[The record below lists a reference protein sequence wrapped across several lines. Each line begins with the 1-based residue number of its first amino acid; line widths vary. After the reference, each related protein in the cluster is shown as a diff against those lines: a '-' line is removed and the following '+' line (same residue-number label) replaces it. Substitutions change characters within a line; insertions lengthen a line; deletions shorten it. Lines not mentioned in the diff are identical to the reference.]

1 MTHKNFLATVDL
13 GSNSFRLLI
22 AKVTDNDTIHPIDQ
36 IKETVRLAAGL
47 DHNHILT
54 TESQEIALLAL
65 SKFKERLSG
74 FNKNQVRVVATST
87 LRVAKNSAEFIAKA
101 NNVLG
106 FNIEVISGTEEARL
120 IYIGAMHSIAY
131 SQEKRLIIDIGGGS
145 TEFIIGSGYDPQ
157 IMESVTIGCVSFS
170 NRFFVNGE
178 LSDNNFNNAILA
190 ARSKIQAMEHLFAKH
205 DWIEAIGTSGTAKS
219 LYELCISHGYADKI
233 TLEGLYKLKKQFIKY
248 KNTSK
253 LDISGL
259 KEDRRPV
266 IVGGAAILIAIM
278 EELHISEMTIA
289 DGALR
294 EGVMYDLLGRKS
306 ENDLRT
312 STVLTLK
319 DFYSIDLTQAQNVSV
334 ATLQMYINLMGQ
346 TKADSEFLKLLQ
358 WASELYEVG
367 LCISHNDYHKHG
379 SYILDNSDL
388 AGFSKPEQSILA
400 DLVRT
405 HRGNLLK
412 ALESL
417 QSRRKIKL
425 KFLYMVLA
433 FRLSVIFNRNRQGF
447 NSSIITIIS
456 NSKSSFYISI
466 NSEWLKTNTLTL
478 YSLNEEIEQWNKC
491 GITINLI
498 PQ

>member
-278 EELHISEMTIA
+278 V
-289 DGALR
+289 GASLFSLV
-294 EGVMYDLLGRKS
+294 GICLNFTKLSKTWD
-306 ENDLRT
+306 
-312 STVLTLK
+312 
-319 DFYSIDLTQAQNVSV
+319 
-334 ATLQMYINLMGQ
+334 NL
-346 TKADSEFLKLLQ
+346 LKLL
-358 WASELYEVG
+358 
-367 LCISHNDYHKHG
+367 
-379 SYILDNSDL
+379 
-388 AGFSKPEQSILA
+388 
-400 DLVRT
+400 
-405 HRGNLLK
+405 
-412 ALESL
+412 
-417 QSRRKIKL
+417 
-425 KFLYMVLA
+425 
-433 FRLSVIFNRNRQGF
+433 
-447 NSSIITIIS
+447 S
-456 NSKSSFYISI
+456 NS
-466 NSEWLKTNTLTL
+466 
-478 YSLNEEIEQWNKC
+478 
-491 GITINLI
+491 
-498 PQ
+498 